1 MEGSDRNHGH
11 TASRNVVAVRID
23 DVSTRVSDADI
34 QVGQFNRRADVQV
47 LLVDGEH
54 RNGRKGA
61 FVLVV
66 FPFLVSLNYDFL
78 RCQVYGSDVCPY
90 GYKNKE
96 LH

>member
-1 MEGSDRNHGH
+1 MERSHRNHRCSTCLYGEC
-11 TASRNVVAVRID
+11 ARID
-23 DVSTRVSDADI
+23 DVSIRVSDADI
-34 QVGQFNRRADVQV
+34 QVGQFNRRTNVQI
-47 LLVDGEH
+47 LLVDGEL
-54 RNGRKGA
+54 RNGRKGT